1 MKYQAKVWGTVLVLL
16 VYVFITSRAGVL
28 DRGGPA
34 IIFWMIGMLAVLF
47 GWRVIDELLIANK
60 QYLPQ
65 FANKIEEL
73 EAEGVTIKDDV
84 VRELCEQGL

>member
-34 IIFWMIGMLAVLF
+34 IVFWMIGMIAVLF
-47 GWRVIDELLIANK
+47 GWRVVVELLFDRPSKKPEDDDSNK
-60 QYLPQ
+60 S
-65 FANKIEEL
+65 
-73 EAEGVTIKDDV
+73 
-84 VRELCEQGL
+84 